1 MSFTPNT
8 VPTKV
13 TMDLPE
19 FIERLDMLLEQRAKF
34 ALEHYG
40 IQGNITLLLPGHI
53 DAPKAAA
60 VQTLASDYFNAV
72 HYRTHIEQHYTQVGW
87 ACCKIVESGENG
99 ESPGLVAL
107 RLCKENSTDC
117 CKDTTHAIP

>member
-13 TMDLPE
+13 TMDLPD
-19 FIERLDMLLEQRAKF
+19 FIKRLDMLLEQRAKF
-34 ALEHYG
+34 AFDHYG
-40 IQGNITLLLPGHI
+40 IEGNVTLLLPGHI
-53 DAPKAAA
+53 DAPAAAA
-60 VQTLASDYFNAV
+60 VQTEASDYFNAV
-72 HYRTHIEQHYTQVGW
+72 HYRNEIEQHYEQLGW

-107 RLCKENSTDC
+107 RLCKSNSTDC
-117 CKDTTHAIP
+117 CNNNAQAV